1 MSSTSRSS
9 VKCVSSPS
17 RRQASGSSATVRPT
31 VMLRTI
37 ANCEAGA
44 ALSDCPKSFLNMG
57 DYLGLPRADCEQTEA
72 MRPNDADHGLKF
84 RAALPDV
91 KRSCYALHE
100 T

>member
-1 MSSTSRSS
+1 
-9 VKCVSSPS
+9 
-17 RRQASGSSATVRPT
+17 
-31 VMLRTI
+31 
-37 ANCEAGA
+37 
-44 ALSDCPKSFLNMG
+44 MG

-84 RAALPDV
+84 RPALLDV

>member
-1 MSSTSRSS
+1 
-9 VKCVSSPS
+9 
-17 RRQASGSSATVRPT
+17 
-31 VMLRTI
+31 MLRTI